1 MPDSGALHQEECLSD
16 DQVLAFALGRLDPK
30 TLDSLHAHLD
40 QCPTCQRLLSE
51 AAHALGTANTAP
63 HFEGESEGGD
73 WNTMFQPGTL
83 VGNRYLI
90 RNFLARGGMGEVYEA
105 FDRELSE
112 RVALKTVTSTAC
124 DNPRAVRRLKAEVQ
138 LSRRVG
144 HPNVCRIYDL
154 GSHALSGSFAQ
165 IHFLTMQ
172 FVEGETLGQR
182 IRLAG
187 AIPIPETQKLAR
199 ALLLGLEAAHQAGI
213 LHRDFKSD
221 NVMLRAEADG
231 ESTPVILDFGLARAL
246 DHDSQKGAS
255 TSNPVVGT
263 FGYIAPEQLEGKALT
278 PASDLYAFGVVW
290 FEMLTGELPFPMGSS
305 PVACA
310 LERVRRPAPAPSSVN
325 PEVPAALD
333 AIVLRC
339 LRRAPGERFQS
350 AREVLLALDALQ
362 EQPER
367 SRFPKKR
374 VLQLTMA
381 ATLCA
386 LVAYWAISNRSSDL
400 VTSTSAAS
408 PARKQPH
415 ERAIPPRT
423 EPSPPAPAAAALKLV
438 PDPIDAERETAKAS
452 QKPRSAPTSRAPAKP
467 PPPIAPSAIPAA
479 GSAEP
484 PAERAPAGRKPNWVN
499 PFPTNGASKLL
510 LGVARP
516 RN

>member
-1 MPDSGALHQEECLSD
+1 MPEAGAPRAEECLSD
-16 DQVLAFALGRLDPK
+16 DEVLAFALGRLDGKRLEP
-30 TLDSLHAHLD
+30 LHAHLD

-51 AAHALGTANTAP
+51 AAHALGTAATAP
-63 HFEGESEGGD
+63 HFETDSGD

-154 GSHALSGSFAQ
+154 GSHALSGAFAQ

-187 AIPIPETQKLAR
+187 AIPIPETCKLAR
-199 ALLLGLEAAHQAGI
+199 ALLLGLEAAHEAGI

-221 NVMLRAEADG
+221 NVMLRADADG

-246 DHDSQKGAS
+246 DHDSRHGGS

-263 FGYIAPEQLEGKALT
+263 FGYIAPEQLEGKTLT

-290 FEMLTGELPFPMGSS
+290 FEMLTGELPFAMGSS

-310 LERVRRPAPAPSSVN
+310 LERVRRPAPAPSSIN

-339 LRRAPGERFQS
+339 LQRAPGERFQS
-350 AREVLLALDALQ
+350 AREVLVALDTLKDP
-362 EQPER
+362 PER

-374 VLQLTMA
+374 LLQLTLA
-381 ATLCA
+381 ASLCG
-386 LVAYWAISNRSSDL
+386 LVGYWVISRHSSDL
-400 VTSTSAAS
+400 VAQTSAAT
-408 PARKQPH
+408 PAR
-415 ERAIPPRT
+415 ERPQESPPRPHT
-423 EPSPPAPAAAALKLV
+423 EPTSLAQAPAANTLV
-438 PDPIDAERETAKAS
+438 PEAVHAAPETAHLQ
-452 QKPRSAPTSRAPAKP
+452 QKPRAAVTRHAAPQP
-467 PPPIAPSAIPAA
+467 PPVLAPSAPATTDSQAAPAA
-479 GSAEP
+479 PVPSS
-484 PAERAPAGRKPNWVN
+484 RKPDWVN
-499 PFPTNGASKLL
+499 PFPANGRSEIL

-516 RN
+516 PN